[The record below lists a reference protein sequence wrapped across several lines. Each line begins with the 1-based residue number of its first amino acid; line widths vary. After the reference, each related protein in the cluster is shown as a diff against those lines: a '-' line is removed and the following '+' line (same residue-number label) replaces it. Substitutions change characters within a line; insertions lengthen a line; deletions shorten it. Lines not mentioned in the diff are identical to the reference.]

1 MKRMLWILSSVLTF
15 ACATARPGTYVE
27 LGDEEHEAVVA
38 SIASVLLRV
47 RPPGTT
53 RLRMSPDGGSPR
65 LQDALRD
72 RLRTAGY
79 AIDETGGD
87 GSGWEP
93 FEASWFA
100 MEPERAVTVVV
111 VQVGSVRLSRPFAGG
126 EPQGEWIRYE

>member
-1 MKRMLWILSSVLTF
+1 MKRILWPLALVLTF

-27 LGDEEHEAVVA
+27 LGDEEHESV
-38 SIASVLLRV
+38 IANIATVLLKV
-47 RPPGTT
+47 HPPGTT
-53 RLRMSPDGGSPR
+53 RLRMSPGGGSPR

-87 GSGWEP
+87 GSGFEP
-93 FEASWFA
+93 FEAFWFA

-111 VQVGSVRLSRPFAGG
+111 VQVGTVRWSRPFAGG